1 MNLGTYLELDGH
13 PAIRFE
19 REYPYPTE
27 RVWSAIT
34 EPTELLTWFPSSV
47 TIEPEVGGTIM
58 FSDDPNLESMT
69 GTVLAYEPP
78 VRLAYTW
85 GGDELHFQLAPLAND
100 GCRLT
105 LTNVLSAQDTAA
117 RNAAGWSVCLAELT
131 KHLSGV
137 ASDGPH
143 SDDAEPFQPYY
154 DAYIAAGV
162 PTGAPIPES
171 AN

>member
-1 MNLGTYLELDGH
+1 MNLGTYLEFDGR
-13 PAIRFE
+13 PAIQFE

-34 EPTELLTWFPSSV
+34 EPSELLSWFPSSV
-47 TIEPEVGGTIM
+47 AIELKVGGSIQ

-69 GTVLAYEPP
+69 GTVLACEPP
-78 VRLAYTW
+78 VHLAYTW
-85 GGDELHFQLAPLAND
+85 GGDQLHFQLASLPDD

-117 RNAAGWSVCLAELT
+117 RNAAGWSVCLAELD
-131 KHLSGV
+131 KHLSGM
-137 ASDGPH
+137 ASAGPH

-154 DAYIAAGV
+154 DAYLAAGV
-162 PTGAPIPES
+162 PTGAPIP
-171 AN
+171 ANTD